1 MCFLLFT
8 QVKVCL
14 YTLLQTAYWEL
25 SLCCEN
31 TQTCMKSKLPKV
43 FCERRLCSH
52 LTFHHTWVQWTQAS
66 THGNKYDRN
75 LRGKATQKPWVC
87 CTLLTPVGQLSSLI
101 NSPSKRISEV
111 RYRRASVVEFKS
123 LLIRFYDQLLILHF
137 FTLTP
142 RKDVMEQSKQH
153 WWHALVYSVASV
165 WELHRGDFEVLRQ
178 VGH

>member
-1 MCFLLFT
+1 MSVYIIANCLLRALSPT
-8 QVKVCL
+8 
-14 YTLLQTAYWEL
+14 TAP
-25 SLCCEN
+25 SLCREN

-111 RYRRASVVEFKS
+111 RFRRASVVEFKS
-123 LLIRFYDQLLILHF
+123 LLITFYDQLLILHF

-165 WELHRGDFEVLRQ
+165 WELHREDFEVLRQ